1 LNKALFPSRRSDG
14 SLSVAA
20 RYSVSGAFQK
30 KLIHDYVARW
40 TIDKP
45 TRYLGGIRRALA
57 RDPYVVDRSDTLLD
71 IVFDGRPRSRMW
83 KDYMVLLVKDVPRV
97 PGIAFRG
104 FWDLLTDV
112 VSPASVRHK
121 SSGDNWPTDPL

>member
-1 LNKALFPSRRSDG
+1 
-14 SLSVAA
+14 
-20 RYSVSGAFQK
+20 
-30 KLIHDYVARW
+30 
-40 TIDKP
+40 
-45 TRYLGGIRRALA
+45 
-57 RDPYVVDRSDTLLD
+57 
-71 IVFDGRPRSRMW
+71 MW

-112 VSPASVRHK
+112 AHPASVGHK